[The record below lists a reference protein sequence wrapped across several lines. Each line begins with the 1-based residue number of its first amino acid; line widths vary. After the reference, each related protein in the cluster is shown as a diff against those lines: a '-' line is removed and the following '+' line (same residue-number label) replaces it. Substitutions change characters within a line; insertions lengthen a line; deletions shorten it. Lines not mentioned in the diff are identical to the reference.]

1 MNNQIK
7 ILLTI
12 QGIEGGTL
20 RLVGK
25 QVIRWKN
32 SKKDVNPKYKG
43 KDENVVVA
51 KGFTEVNDYEV
62 IPCSRNIKMTQDA
75 YDYLTSEDSKPRDV
89 KLEKSWKKMSKRQR
103 LEVHFSKMCEE
114 YGGTSFIF
122 SVLED

>member
-43 KDENVVVA
+43 KDKIVEVA
-51 KGFTEVNDYEV
+51 KG
-62 IPCSRNIKMTQDA
+62 
-75 YDYLTSEDSKPRDV
+75 
-89 KLEKSWKKMSKRQR
+89 
-103 LEVHFSKMCEE
+103 
-114 YGGTSFIF
+114 
-122 SVLED
+122 